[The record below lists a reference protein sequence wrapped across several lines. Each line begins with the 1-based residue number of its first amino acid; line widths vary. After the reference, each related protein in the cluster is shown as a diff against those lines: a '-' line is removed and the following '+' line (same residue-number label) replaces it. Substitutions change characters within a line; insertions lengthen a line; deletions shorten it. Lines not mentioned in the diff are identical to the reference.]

1 MQVALNRI
9 QSGSSNEGDNSES
22 QVARCHHSDLQI
34 EFKKST
40 CSQLDIAL
48 REIISRLISNREK
61 AHHHIS
67 PQTISNHAPG
77 PYVFVGVRWISI
89 MILGVSLHYCS
100 SLLMIYIMVFQTP
113 GGYWK
118 TENSF

>member
-22 QVARCHHSDLQI
+22 QVAWCHHSDLQI

-48 REIISRLISNREK
+48 GEIISCLISNREK

-67 PQTISNHAPG
+67 PKLFLIMHPG
-77 PYVFVGVRWISI
+77 LMCLWVFAG
-89 MILGVSLHYCS
+89 
-100 SLLMIYIMVFQTP
+100 FP
-113 GGYWK
+113 
-118 TENSF
+118 